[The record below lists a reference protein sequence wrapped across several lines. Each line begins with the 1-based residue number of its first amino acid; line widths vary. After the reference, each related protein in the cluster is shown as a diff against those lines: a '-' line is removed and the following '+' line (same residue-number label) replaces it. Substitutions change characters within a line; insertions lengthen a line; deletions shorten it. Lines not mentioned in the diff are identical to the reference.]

1 MPLEYLQMFVY
12 LLHKSKYRRK
22 CGPPPPPSVVVG
34 GRTMDLCRLSLVVLL
49 ALSCHFGRTVG
60 SSQGVVGVTNPGDRC
75 SEVRCMNGGVCK
87 NGTCLCP
94 DGWQGSEC
102 QFCGGKV
109 R

>member
-1 MPLEYLQMFVY
+1 M
-12 LLHKSKYRRK
+12 
-22 CGPPPPPSVVVG
+22 VG
-34 GRTMDLCRLSLVVLL
+34 GRPASPHSSVWRLALLVLL
-49 ALSCHFGRTVG
+49 ALSCQLGPTVLV
-60 SSQGVVGVTNPGDRC
+60 SSHGLAGVADPGKC